1 MKMIMLITWRQ
12 KKLRQYFLCFTIYY
26 LMLCVRESLYVCVCV
41 YVYWCMEV
49 ICVVNVVY
57 MGSCMLKL
65 KGLDALWQF
74 MKMDRTMTPTMF
86 DIGESFL

>member
-1 MKMIMLITWRQ
+1 
-12 KKLRQYFLCFTIYY
+12 
-26 LMLCVRESLYVCVCV
+26 
-41 YVYWCMEV
+41 MEV

-74 MKMDRTMTPTMF
+74 MKMDRTMTPTIF